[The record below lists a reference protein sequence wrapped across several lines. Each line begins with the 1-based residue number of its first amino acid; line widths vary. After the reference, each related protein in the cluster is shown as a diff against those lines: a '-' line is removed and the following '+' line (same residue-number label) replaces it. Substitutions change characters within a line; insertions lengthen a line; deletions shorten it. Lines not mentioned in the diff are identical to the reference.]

1 VRNGNQTALP
11 ATLIPPKVRVA
22 GGAVLTRFLSSWPL
36 EVLSAASVSG
46 ATLRKALVPGSF
58 DPVHN
63 GHIEVIERASRLF
76 DEVLVASVRNPNKAN
91 ALFTLEERRDMLA
104 ESTAHLDNVSID
116 FFDGLLVTFAEDQ
129 GCNAIVKGLRAV
141 TDFETELQMAQM
153 NERLTG
159 MATLFIPT
167 ASRHSFLSSRLL
179 LEVAKYGGDIS
190 SMVPEPVNRRL
201 VEKLAA
207 LA

>member
-1 VRNGNQTALP
+1 MPHYADRAKVPSAERNVETHFVQRSALDSFQ
-11 ATLIPPKVRVA
+11 VQ
-22 GGAVLTRFLSSWPL
+22 
-36 EVLSAASVSG
+36 ASVSG

-116 FFDGLLVTFAEDQ
+116 FFDGLLVTFAENQ

-201 VEKLAA
+201 VEKLPK
-207 LA
+207 LV

>member
-1 VRNGNQTALP
+1 LG
-11 ATLIPPKVRVA
+11 
-22 GGAVLTRFLSSWPL
+22 
-36 EVLSAASVSG
+36 AASVSG

-207 LA
+207 L

>member
-1 VRNGNQTALP
+1 
-11 ATLIPPKVRVA
+11 
-22 GGAVLTRFLSSWPL
+22 
-36 EVLSAASVSG
+36 
-46 ATLRKALVPGSF
+46 
-58 DPVHN
+58 
-63 GHIEVIERASRLF
+63 
-76 DEVLVASVRNPNKAN
+76 
-91 ALFTLEERRDMLA
+91 
-104 ESTAHLDNVSID
+104 
-116 FFDGLLVTFAEDQ
+116 
-129 GCNAIVKGLRAV
+129 
-141 TDFETELQMAQM
+141 MAQM

-207 LA
+207 LR